1 MSKKKEKSIT
11 LNIRGRDW
19 KFSLISPLKF
29 DKLHN
34 QDGDKMRCGVT
45 IIPSY
50 EVHFKE
56 WSMVDI
62 RHELCH
68 ILYAMNRGETANPTQ
83 DQVEE
88 TMCQLVAYHHSDM
101 GVWADRIAERFFAEE

>member
-1 MSKKKEKSIT
+1 MSKKKEKHIT

-19 KFSLISPLKF
+19 KFSLISPMKF

-34 QDGDKMRCGVT
+34 ADGETRTGVT
-45 IIPSY
+45 IIPNY

-62 RHELCH
+62 RHELGH
-68 ILYAMNRGETANPTQ
+68 VLYAMNRGETANPTP

-88 TMCQLVAYHHSDM
+88 TMCQLIAYHHADM
-101 GVWADRIAERFFAEE
+101 AVWADRIAERFFTED

>member
-1 MSKKKEKSIT
+1 MSKRKEKKIT

-19 KFSLISPLKF
+19 TFSLISAMKF

-34 QDGDKMRCGVT
+34 ADTKGRTGVT

-62 RHELCH
+62 RHELGH
-68 ILYAMNRGETANPTQ
+68 ILYAMNRGETSDPTP

-88 TMCQLVAYHHSDM
+88 IMCQLIAFHHSDI
-101 GVWADRIAERFFAEE
+101 GVWADRIAERFFTED

>member
-1 MSKKKEKSIT
+1 MSKRKEKSIT

-19 KFSLISPLKF
+19 KFSLISPVKF

-34 QDGDKMRCGVT
+34 GDDLKRTGVT

-56 WSMVDI
+56 WSVVDI
-62 RHELCH
+62 RHEICH
-68 ILYAMNRGETANPTQ
+68 ILYAMNRGETSDPTP

-88 TMCQLVAYHHSDM
+88 TMCQLIAYHYSDI
-101 GVWADRIAERFFAEE
+101 GVWVDRIAERFFAEE